1 MQHTPLLMS
10 NILDRGAKVAPDVEI
25 VTATENGTRRQTYAE
40 IRDRAHQ
47 LAHALRDAGIG
58 VGDRVATFM
67 WNGSRHLEA
76 YHAIGGMGAVL
87 HTLNI
92 RLSAKDLEYIINHA
106 EDRVIIADADVLPL
120 LEPLKG
126 RIPSVERIV
135 VATEDGFEGWSTEV
149 AEAVDYEE
157 FIAGKPT
164 RFDWPRIDENSA
176 LGLCYTSGTT
186 GNPRHGLGH
195 ALVVPHAGL
204 QAGHAAPVHGYVE
217 AAGSAGVRGR
227 DHVSRRADHLAG
239 HQSAGRGRPGAL
251 RPFPPGSHGL
261 RRLRAA
267 AVADPLVLGHPRGR
281 DDSGMGHDRDV
292 AAGHAVAAGDE
303 AFPPRAQRG

>member
-1 MQHTPLLMS
+1 MAMQHTPLLMS

-186 GNPRHGLGH
+186 GNPKGVEYEHRSQYLHTLTQCMTDSMGL
-195 ALVVPHAGL
+195 
-204 QAGHAAPVHGYVE
+204 
-217 AAGSAGVRGR
+217 SAT
-227 DHVSRRADHLAG
+227 DC
-239 HQSAGRGRPGAL
+239 
-251 RPFPPGSHGL
+251 
-261 RRLRAA
+261 
-267 AVADPLVLGHPRGR
+267 VLGIVPMFHAMGWGMPWSCPRPELI
-281 DDSGMGHDRDV
+281 SMAIMASV
-292 AAGHAVAAGDE
+292 
-303 AFPPRAQRG
+303 